1 VADEELLASESLD
14 GESSFLRR
22 CNTQSIDADGD
33 RSISTCRQSAAVSD
47 DLLEVG
53 VDGGVSAESLQ
64 RYDGRHHRELTAH
77 LAQHRQPLAQRQVL
91 QRRPTSH

>member
-1 VADEELLASESLD
+1 M
-14 GESSFLRR
+14 
-22 CNTQSIDADGD
+22 QSATPTD
-33 RSISTCRQSAAVSD
+33 RSIGTGRESADVAD

-64 RYDGRHHRELTAH
+64 HYDGRHCEPTAH

-91 QRRPTSH
+91 QCRPTSHK